1 MKFILLN
8 SFDKIDI
15 GIYWML
21 FKFKLISLA
30 FNVNEFFKLVTFV
43 KGQNT
48 LYIQITLIFV
58 NKFIEILINI
68 MQFKMKVYI

>member
-1 MKFILLN
+1 
-8 SFDKIDI
+8 
-15 GIYWML
+15 ML

-48 LYIQITLIFV
+48 LYIQITFIFV
-58 NKFIEILINI
+58 NKFIEILINNWRLI
-68 MQFKMKVYI
+68 KSLALE